1 MRLLH
6 KIIAI
11 IWVASDA
18 KGLKMSEG
26 KSANKKQNV
35 TLIRFPNE
43 TGVLLSTGKLD
54 GHTYPSFHSIR
65 SLPNTNEGM
74 GDTIE
79 RTIKGDYSLQGQ
91 YTKIF

>member
-1 MRLLH
+1 MRLVQ
-6 KIIAI
+6 KIVVI

-18 KGLKMSEG
+18 KELKMSEG
-26 KSANKKQNV
+26 KSADKKQNLN
-35 TLIRFPNE
+35 LIHFPNE
-43 TGVLLSTGKLD
+43 TGVLISTGKLD
-54 GHTYPSFHSIR
+54 GHTFHSIR
-65 SLPNTNEGM
+65 SLPKTNEGM